1 MMFNKKG
8 VSAVVANVLIILLVV
23 VGVALIWAAVRPSI
37 EKGAEGIQSD
47 CLTTSLAVTKCT
59 VGASGTIPPGRIVVT
74 RNAGGVEDDVTK
86 IRVIHRNNAGVD
98 SISDHSTTLGALEGQ
113 EFLAAASASSTG
125 FGEIIAGDEFD
136 VVAVING
143 EVCQVMST
151 PITC

>member
-59 VGASGTIPPGRIVVT
+59 VGASGTGSIVVT

-113 EFLAAASASSTG
+113 EFLAATASSTG